1 MATKLKENEY
11 GFKKGILSSKFIIHE
26 LDTGHTQEFTNAS
39 LMRSDA
45 TYMQAEYFGKDG
57 ILN

>member
-1 MATKLKENEY
+1 MSQSVATKLKEHEY
-11 GFKKGILSSKFIIHE
+11 ILSSKFVIHE

-57 ILN
+57 ILI